1 LAGKREKPLPA
12 SVANNGDAA
21 AFYGI
26 LLPEIQEVLGLGEKS
41 EEFTAT
47 AALEVLGIFN
57 KYRKVQFWEDKD
69 AQNRLASALDD
80 YFFETLA
87 RERSVKIDVARLE
100 QTYAL
105 LLGTARSR
113 FGDA

>member
-1 LAGKREKPLPA
+1 
-12 SVANNGDAA
+12 
-21 AFYGI
+21 
-26 LLPEIQEVLGLGEKS
+26 
-41 EEFTAT
+41 
-47 AALEVLGIFN
+47 
-57 KYRKVQFWEDKD
+57 
-69 AQNRLASALDD
+69 
-80 YFFETLA
+80 LA